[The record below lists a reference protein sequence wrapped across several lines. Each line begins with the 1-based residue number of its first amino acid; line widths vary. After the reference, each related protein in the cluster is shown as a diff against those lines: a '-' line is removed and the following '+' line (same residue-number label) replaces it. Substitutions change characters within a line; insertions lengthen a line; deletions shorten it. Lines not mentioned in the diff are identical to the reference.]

1 MPEIAALAEGGAL
14 AGGEAAAGSAAAAGG
29 SSAAAA
35 STAELST
42 AASSAAKS
50 TSMFDAGLN
59 KCSNSLSKFGSNL
72 ASGNKNIFDMI
83 GSISTLSNKWLELQ
97 QVAFESAR
105 SMASSRKVAMRMDR
119 QLMEE
124 IKMFGRAY
132 GTTYEEI
139 AEYQKNYS
147 QATSRNIQLTRQQ
160 MEQMIALGNVTDNAT
175 ASKLVEQ
182 FDNIGVSVEDT
193 LAYTGQLQERA
204 KYLGLNAIKASETL
218 SENINLAAKASF
230 KNGVDDIQR
239 MVVKSQSLKMNM
251 QSIMDAADK
260 MSTIQG
266 SIETSANIQMLGG
279 SFASQFSDPMKVLYE
294 SMADPAA
301 LQDRILKVVEGKA
314 KYDKKTNQV
323 SFDPLAMAQMKQYAK
338 ELGMNIEDLTKPA
351 MAMAQNAAVDKEMRG
366 NWSNEQKTAIENLAR
381 ANFDTKTGKHYVNII
396 REDGNTEKVNVEDL
410 TQKQLEQA
418 QDSAMTQDKM
428 WSDVHAIKEFLVKG
442 TMRRSRQNRSGL
454 ENLGG
459 YGQSVKGWAAQL
471 ENYFMPIVSGV
482 LNGANS
488 GWANGYSMLGNM
500 PMTGKNGF
508 YSGSII
514 GPDGLFEG
522 YANGG
527 VIKSV
532 QHANNGTVVGGDEYY
547 GDNVPIMANSGE
559 IVINRQQQNGLMSLL
574 RTLGKTAFTTIGGN
588 IIGKK
593 LGLGNIGTTGLAM
606 SALGGGDMM
615 SSMLQIGIAK
625 KYGALGGMVAGMDPV
640 SALLFGGGFGKGKK
654 LLGGDSK
661 ATKGSSSS
669 SILDY
674 LDFGG
679 KGKGI
684 SSKEGTLFNKV
695 IGKSSKLFDK
705 FNDVLG
711 ASASKLK
718 GFGGKIAGVGS
729 KFGFIS
735 KSFGKVGGLIGK
747 FTGKFG
753 SIFSKFGG
761 KIGSGLSAFSKVAMH
776 KGRNIALDG
785 ALRFGKAKDF
795 LSRSGSKALGF
806 LKESSLVKNGASE
819 ASSLVKSVGGASSF
833 FKSGGGKLL
842 GGVGKF
848 FKSGGGKLLG
858 GVGKKIPLIG
868 TLISAGMAVGGL
880 ADASS
885 NYDARKSDIM
895 NSNMSDSE
903 KKKALEDAEDEKR
916 GEQGKAIGS
925 AVGSGVGM
933 AVGGSLGSFAG
944 PIGTAIGGAVGG
956 FLGEKVGGAIGSLAK
971 PLSKMTRSFS
981 KFLFGDKD
989 KKAEFT
995 DEELSDPQLSAK
1007 ADAAT
1012 IKIYE
1017 LMLQKENGGIIG
1029 KAIKGVGEI
1038 ATAPLK
1044 LAAGAIGGIGKALG
1058 GVESPEVASLPVVGE
1073 KTTIKNNND
1082 TQSSGYYGPSQIGP
1096 QDINLNVSGTIKLD
1110 VGGRQTGFDVN
1121 SLLNSPQFKSELAAI
1136 ISKRFNEVS
1145 NAGKTNKEGKMVNT
1159 QKIYNKIR

>member
-1 MPEIAALAEGGAL
+1 MPEIAALAEGGAA
-14 AGGEAAAGSAAAAGG
+14 AGGEAAAAVGG

-35 STAELST
+35 STAEMST

-72 ASGNKNIFDMI
+72 ASGNKSIFDMI
-83 GSISTLSNKWLELQ
+83 SSVSTLSNKWLELQ

-105 SMASSRKVAMRMDR
+105 SMASSRKVAMSMDR

-204 KYLGLNAIKASETL
+204 KFLGLNAIKSSQTL
-218 SENINLAAKASF
+218 AENINLAAKASF

-239 MVVKSQSLKMNM
+239 MVLKSQSLKMNM
-251 QSIMDAADK
+251 QAIMDAADK

-279 SFASQFSDPMKVLYE
+279 SFAGQFSDPMKVLYE

-301 LQDRILKVVEGKA
+301 LQDRIIKSISGKS
-314 KYDKKTNQV
+314 KYDAKTNQV
-323 SFDPLAMAQMKQYAK
+323 SFDPITMAQMKEMARQ
-338 ELGMNIEDLTKPA
+338 LGMSIEDLTKPA

-366 NWSNEQKTAIENLAR
+366 NWSKEDKTAIENLAR

-396 REDGNTEKVNVEDL
+396 NENGETQKVNVEDL

-428 WSDVHAIKEFLVKG
+428 WSDVHAIKEYLVKG
-442 TMRRSRQNRSGL
+442 TMKRGRQNRSGL

-471 ENYFMPIVSGV
+471 ENMFMPFVSGI
-482 LNGANS
+482 LNGQNS
-488 GWANGYSMLGNM
+488 GIANAYSGIGNLGI
-500 PMTGKNGF
+500 TGKNSF

-527 VIKSV
+527 VVEPI

-559 IVINRQQQNGLMSLL
+559 VVINRQQQSGLMSLL
-574 RTLGKTAFTTIGGN
+574 RMLGKTAFTTIGGN
-588 IIGKK
+588 LIGKK
-593 LGLGNIGTTGLAM
+593 LGLGSLGTTGLAM
-606 SALGGGDMM
+606 SALGGGDIM
-615 SSMLQIGIAK
+615 SSMIQVGVAK
-625 KYGALGGMVAGMDPV
+625 KYGAMGGMLAGMDPV
-640 SALLFGGGFGKGKK
+640 SALLFGGGFGKGKAK
-654 LLGGDSK
+654 LGN
-661 ATKGSSSS
+661 TNTTNGSSSR

-674 LDFGG
+674 LDFNG
-679 KGKGI
+679 KTKGV
-684 SSKEGTLFNKV
+684 SSKGGSAFNKV

-711 ASASKLK
+711 NSATKLK
-718 GFGGKIAGVGS
+718 GFGSRILGVGG
-729 KFGFIS
+729 KLGFVS
-735 KSFGKVGGLIGK
+735 KSFGKIGGLITK
-747 FTGKFG
+747 FGGKFG
-753 SIFSKFGG
+753 SIFGKFGG
-761 KIGSGLSAFSKVAMH
+761 KLGSSLSAFSKVAMH

-795 LSRSGSKALGF
+795 LSKGGSKVLG
-806 LKESSLVKNGASE
+806 LMKDNKIIQEGAKG
-819 ASSLVKSVGGASSF
+819 ASSLVKSAEGASGF
-833 FKSGGGKLL
+833 LKSGGGKLL

-858 GVGKKIPLIG
+858 GVGKKIPLLG
-868 TLISAGMAVGGL
+868 TLITAGMAVGGL

-885 NYDARKSDIM
+885 NYDERKASIM
-895 NSNMSDSE
+895 NSDMSESD
-903 KKKALEDAEDEKR
+903 KNKALEDAEDEKR

-933 AVGGSLGSFAG
+933 VVGGSLGSFAG
-944 PIGTAIGGAVGG
+944 PIGTAIGGAIGG
-956 FLGEKVGGAIGSLAK
+956 FVGDKIGGAVGSLAK
-971 PLSKMTRSFS
+971 PLSKMARGVSN
-981 KFLFGDKD
+981 FLFGDKS
-989 KKAEFT
+989 KEKADFT
-995 DEELSDPQLSAK
+995 EEELSDPQLTAK

-1017 LMLQKENGGIIG
+1017 LMLKKENGGVVG
-1029 KAIKGVGEI
+1029 KALKAVGDI
-1038 ATAPLK
+1038 ATAPMK
-1044 LAAGAIGGIGKALG
+1044 LAVGAIGGIGKMIG
-1058 GVESPEVASLPVVGE
+1058 GVESTEVSSLPVVGE
-1073 KTTIKNNND
+1073 RQTIKNNDN
-1082 TQSSGYYGPSQIGP
+1082 TQNVGYYGPKQIGP
-1096 QDINLNVSGTIKLD
+1096 QDINLNVNGTIKLD
-1110 VGGRQTGFDVN
+1110 IGGKQTNFDIN
-1121 SLLNSPQFKSELAAI
+1121 SILNSPQFKSELASI

-1145 NAGKTNKEGKMVNT
+1145 NTGKTNKEGNIVNS
-1159 QKIYNKIR
+1159 QKIYNRIR